1 MSLYAKHPEAR
12 KSLSP
17 DLPQRE
23 MHLAAVEGVA
33 RYEARLWAMWL
44 RRRNLDRAAAWSPA
58 VVTAVLDEQI
68 ARLPVAMESA
78 LGDARVAHL
87 APKTQL
93 LYYGWKNGLHLR
105 ALFGEKALRPHR
117 RAVRA
122 ALGIDITHPRSP
134 AHRGHQQGEYTNG

>member
-1 MSLYAKHPEAR
+1 M
-12 KSLSP
+12 
-17 DLPQRE
+17 
-23 MHLAAVEGVA
+23 
-33 RYEARLWAMWL
+33 WTMWL
-44 RRRNLDRAAAWSPA
+44 RRRKLDRAAAWSPA

-68 ARLPVAMESA
+68 ARLPVPTESA
-78 LGDARVAHL
+78 LGDTRVAHL

-105 ALFGEKALRPHR
+105 ALYCEKALRPHR

-122 ALGIDITHPRSP
+122 ALGIDIAHPRSP